1 MYEGSKHTTWLLVA
15 LVITLLL
22 SSLILGWLLTH
33 SPVFA
38 KPSLAN
44 SALLTQAS
52 FTTST
57 TALPIITEPIKS
69 REKPSEATID
79 SAYVFSILDSAEQ
92 LDQAAI
98 TPDATLPLASLAA
111 NLLNPKL
118 PKTTA
123 PSALTTQG
131 LSLKVNDQLKTGWI
145 YAGQFQN
152 EKWNLVSINLG
163 SDQLPMLQASYP
175 LVWGTNIRSAP
186 PSARM
191 NGNNQN
197 LAKPIGYLAAGSKIQ
212 VLSVKPSGKNGH
224 IWLEI
229 SYGE

>member
-44 SALLTQAS
+44 STLLTQAS
-52 FTTST
+52 FTENTA
-57 TALPIITEPIKS
+57 ALPISAEPIKN

-79 SAYVFSILDSAEQ
+79 SAYVFSLLDSAEQ

-98 TPDATLPLASLAA
+98 MPEATLPLASLAA

-131 LSLKVNDQLKTGWI
+131 LSLKATDQFKTGWI

-152 EKWNLVSINLG
+152 EKWNLVSLNLG
-163 SDQLPMLQASYP
+163 AEQLPMLQASYP
-175 LVWGTNIRSAP
+175 LVWGTNVRSAP
-186 PSARM
+186 PGARM

>member
-15 LVITLLL
+15 LIITLLL
-22 SSLILGWLLTH
+22 SSFILGWLLTH

-44 SALLTQAS
+44 SVLLTQAS
-52 FTTST
+52 FTASN
-57 TALPIITEPIKS
+57 APLAVSAEPIKS
-69 REKPSEATID
+69 RDTPIEAILD

-92 LDQAAI
+92 LNQAAI
-98 TPDATLPLASLAA
+98 TPEATLPLASLAA
-111 NLLNPKL
+111 NQLNPKL
-118 PKTTA
+118 PKTTV

-131 LSLKVNDQLKTGWI
+131 LSLKVTDQLKIGWI

-152 EKWNLVSINLG
+152 EKWSFVSLNLG
-163 SDQLPMLQASYP
+163 SDQLPMLQASYS
-175 LVWGTNIRSAP
+175 LVWGTNVRSAP
-186 PSARM
+186 PGARM

-229 SYGE
+229 SYGQ